1 MGVKVKVENKD
12 HWYDGLFYDK
22 FIAPHQ
28 DASFDM
34 LKDIIDDNSTLLDA
48 GCGTGRLAFRL
59 ADKCKRIV
67 GVDLS
72 ERNINVAK
80 ANLST
85 SELKNVEFHHDDI
98 NSFKGNSE
106 SRFDY
111 AVISY
116 AIHEIIESIRYETLN
131 TLSLLANKIIIIDY
145 LIPQPS
151 LSWKILSEAVEF
163 AAGWDHYK
171 NYKSYKRNNGIKG
184 LAKSNGLKIISE
196 IKNAPLTSHIAVLV
210 R

>member
-1 MGVKVKVENKD
+1 MEVNNKD

-34 LKDIIDDNSTLLDA
+34 LKDIVEDNSTLLDA

-59 ADKCKRIV
+59 ADKCRKIV

-72 ERNINVAK
+72 ERNISVAK
-80 ANLST
+80 TNL
-85 SELKNVEFHHDDI
+85 LKSSIQNIEFHHADI
-98 NSFKGNSE
+98 NKFSAKPGTL
-106 SRFDY
+106 FDY

-116 AIHEIIESIRYETLN
+116 AIHEIGEGNRELTLN
-131 TLSLLANKIIIIDY
+131 SLSGMAREIIIIDY

-151 LSWKILSEAVEF
+151 IPLRILSEVVEF
-163 AAGWDHYK
+163 AAGWEHYR
-171 NYKSYKRNNGIKG
+171 NYKSFLRNKGIEG
-184 LAKSNGLKIISE
+184 LAKSNGLKIVRE
-196 IKNAPLTSHIAVLV
+196 IKNAPLTSHIALLS

>member
-1 MGVKVKVENKD
+1 MEVNNKD

-28 DASFDM
+28 DASFNLLNDM
-34 LKDIIDDNSTLLDA
+34 IEDNSTLLDA

-59 ADKCKRIV
+59 ADKCQKIV

-72 ERNINVAK
+72 ERNISVAK
-80 ANLST
+80 TNM
-85 SELKNVEFHHDDI
+85 LKSSFQNIEFYHSDI
-98 NSFKGNSE
+98 NKFNVKPDTL
-106 SRFDY
+106 FDY

-116 AIHEIIESIRYETLN
+116 ALHEMAERDREVTLN
-131 TLSLLANKIIIIDY
+131 SLSRMAREVIIIDY

-151 LSWKILSEAVEF
+151 IPMKILNEAVEF
-163 AAGWDHYK
+163 LAGWEHYR
-171 NYKSYKRNNGIKG
+171 NYKSFLRHNGIEG
-184 LAKSNGLKIISE
+184 LAKSYGMKITRE
-196 IKNAPLTSHIAVLV
+196 IKNAPLTSHIALLS

>member
-1 MGVKVKVENKD
+1 MEVNNKD

-34 LKDIIDDNSTLLDA
+34 LKDIIEDNSTLLDA

-59 ADKCKRIV
+59 ADKCRKIV

-72 ERNINVAK
+72 ERNISVAK
-80 ANLST
+80 INLSN
-85 SELKNVEFHHDDI
+85 SSYDNIEFHHSDI
-98 NSFKGNSE
+98 NKFNVKPE
-106 SRFDY
+106 TLFDY

-116 AIHEIIESIRYETLN
+116 AIHEIEEENRKLTLN
-131 TLSLLANKIIIIDY
+131 SLTGMARKIIIIDY

-151 LSWKILSEAVEF
+151 IPLKILNEIVEF
-163 AAGWDHYK
+163 AAGWEHYR
-171 NYKSYKRNNGIKG
+171 NYKSFLRNKGIEG
-184 LAKSNGLKIISE
+184 LAKSYGMKIIRD
-196 IKNAPLTSHIAVLV
+196 IKNAPLTSHIAVLS

>member
-1 MGVKVKVENKD
+1 MEVNNKD
-12 HWYDGLFYDK
+12 HWYDGLFYDR

-34 LKDIIDDNSTLLDA
+34 LKNIVADNSTLLDA

-59 ADKCKRIV
+59 ADKCGKIV

-72 ERNINVAK
+72 ERNISVAK
-80 ANLST
+80 TNL
-85 SELKNVEFHHDDI
+85 LKSSLQNIEFYHDDI
-98 NSFKGNSE
+98 NKFSAKSDTL
-106 SRFDY
+106 FDY

-116 AIHEIIESIRYETLN
+116 AIHEIDEENRKLTLN
-131 TLSLLANKIIIIDY
+131 SLTRMAREIIIIDY

-151 LSWKILSEAVEF
+151 IPLKILSEAVEF
-163 AAGWDHYK
+163 AAGWEHYR
-171 NYKSYKRNNGIKG
+171 NYKSFLRNKGIEG
-184 LAKSNGLKIISE
+184 LAKSNGLKIIRE
-196 IKNAPLTSHIAVLV
+196 IKNAPLTSHIALLS